1 MSLGGFLME
10 DSKIYRNNEGQNLY
24 KVSHDEK
31 LSDEDYESYFAVEIE
46 KHKKSIKYEKK
57 NGYECFKRVID
68 IIFSLLALIPT
79 IVLIAILSIFI
90 VIDSKGSPIF
100 TQVRVGKN
108 GKLIKIRKLRSMD
121 INAELEGQQWATDD
135 DPRVTKIGRIL
146 RKYRLDE
153 IPQFFSVLTGELSLI
168 GPRPE
173 TPLLTKKFN
182 EETPGFVTRLL
193 VTPGM
198 SGWAQINGGYDISYE
213 EKLKYDNKYI
223 ENRSVKMYLKI
234 FLNTLGVVSKGEGA
248 K

>member
-1 MSLGGFLME
+1 ME
-10 DSKIYRNNEGQNLY
+10 KY
-24 KVSHDEK
+24 KNTV
-31 LSDEDYESYFAVEIE
+31 
-46 KHKKSIKYEKK
+46 KYEKRTT
-57 NGYECFKRVID
+57 YECFKRIID

-79 IVLIAILSIFI
+79 IILMAVLSILI
-90 VIDSKGSPIF
+90 MLDSKGSPIF
-100 TQVRVGKN
+100 TQIRVGKN

-153 IPQFFSVLTGELSLI
+153 IPQFFSVLTGNLSLI

-198 SGWAQINGGYDISYE
+198 SGWAQVNGGYDISYE
-213 EKLKYDNKYI
+213 EKLKYDNEYI
-223 ENRSVKMYLKI
+223 EMRSIKMYLRI
-234 FLNTLGVVSKGEGA
+234 FMNTLGVVSKGEGA

>member
-1 MSLGGFLME
+1 ME
-10 DSKIYRNNEGQNLY
+10 DSKIYGNNRSNLY

-31 LSDEDYESYFAVEIE
+31 LSDEDYEKYFEEEME
-46 KHKKSIKYEKK
+46 KYKNTVKYEKRTT
-57 NGYECFKRVID
+57 YECFKRIID

-79 IVLIAILSIFI
+79 IILMAVLSILI
-90 VIDSKGSPIF
+90 MLDSKGSPIF
-100 TQVRVGKN
+100 TQIRVGKK

-153 IPQFFSVLTGELSLI
+153 IPQFFSVLTGNLSLI

-198 SGWAQINGGYDISYE
+198 SGWAQVNGGYDISYE
-213 EKLKYDNKYI
+213 EKLKYDNEYI
-223 ENRSVKMYLKI
+223 EKRSIKMYLRI
-234 FLNTLGVVSKGEGA
+234 FMNTLGVVSKGEGA

>member
-1 MSLGGFLME
+1 ME
-10 DSKIYRNNEGQNLY
+10 DSKIYGNNDRQNLY

-57 NGYECFKRVID
+57 NGYECFKRIID

>member
-1 MSLGGFLME
+1 ME
-10 DSKIYRNNEGQNLY
+10 DSKIYGNNRSNLY

-31 LSDEDYESYFAVEIE
+31 LSDEDYEKYFEEEME
-46 KHKKSIKYEKK
+46 KYKNTVKYEKRTT
-57 NGYECFKRVID
+57 YECFKRIID

-79 IVLIAILSIFI
+79 IILMAVLSILI
-90 VIDSKGSPIF
+90 MLDSKGSPIF
-100 TQVRVGKN
+100 TQIRVGKN

-153 IPQFFSVLTGELSLI
+153 IPQFFSVLTGNLSLI

-198 SGWAQINGGYDISYE
+198 SGWAQVNGGYDISYE
-213 EKLKYDNKYI
+213 EKLKYDNEYI
-223 ENRSVKMYLKI
+223 EMRSIKMYLRI
-234 FLNTLGVVSKGEGA
+234 FMNTLGVVSKGEGA

>member
-1 MSLGGFLME
+1 ME
-10 DSKIYRNNEGQNLY
+10 DSKIYGNNRSNLY

-31 LSDEDYESYFAVEIE
+31 LSDEDYEKYFEEEME
-46 KHKKSIKYEKK
+46 KYKNTVKYEKRTT
-57 NGYECFKRVID
+57 YECFKRIID

-79 IVLIAILSIFI
+79 IILMAVLSILI
-90 VIDSKGSPIF
+90 MLDSKGSPIF
-100 TQVRVGKN
+100 TQIRVGKN

-153 IPQFFSVLTGELSLI
+153 IPQFFSVLTGNLSLI

-198 SGWAQINGGYDISYE
+198 SGWAQVNGGYDISYE
-213 EKLKYDNKYI
+213 EKLKYDNEYI
-223 ENRSVKMYLKI
+223 EMRSIKMYLRI
-234 FLNTLGVVSKGEGA
+234 FMNTLGVVCKGEGA

>member
-1 MSLGGFLME
+1 ME
-10 DSKIYRNNEGQNLY
+10 DSKIYGNNRSNLY

-31 LSDEDYESYFAVEIE
+31 LSDEDYEKYFEEEME
-46 KHKKSIKYEKK
+46 KYKNTVKYEKRTT
-57 NGYECFKRVID
+57 YECFKRIID

-79 IVLIAILSIFI
+79 IILMAVLSILI
-90 VIDSKGSPIF
+90 MLDSKGSPIF
-100 TQVRVGKN
+100 TQIRVGKN

-153 IPQFFSVLTGELSLI
+153 IPQFFRVLTGNLSLI

-198 SGWAQINGGYDISYE
+198 SGWAQVNGGYDISYE
-213 EKLKYDNKYI
+213 EKLKYDNEYI
-223 ENRSVKMYLKI
+223 EMRSIKMYLRI
-234 FLNTLGVVSKGEGA
+234 FMNTLGVVSKGEGA

>member
-1 MSLGGFLME
+1 ME
-10 DSKIYRNNEGQNLY
+10 DSKIYGNNRSNLY

-31 LSDEDYESYFAVEIE
+31 LSDEDYEKYFKEEME
-46 KHKKSIKYEKK
+46 KYKNTVKYEKRTAF
-57 NGYECFKRVID
+57 ECFKRIID

-79 IVLIAILSIFI
+79 IILMAVLSILI
-90 VIDSKGSPIF
+90 MLDSKGSPIF
-100 TQVRVGKN
+100 TQIRVGKN

-121 INAELEGQQWATDD
+121 INAEVEGQQWATDD
-135 DPRVTKIGRIL
+135 DPRVTKIGGVL

-153 IPQFFSVLTGELSLI
+153 IPQFFSVLTGNLSLI

-198 SGWAQINGGYDISYE
+198 SGWAQVNGGYDISYE
-213 EKLKYDNKYI
+213 EKLKYDNEYI
-223 ENRSVKMYLKI
+223 EKRSIKMYLRI
-234 FLNTLGVVSKGEGA
+234 FMNTLGVVSKGEGA

>member
-1 MSLGGFLME
+1 ME
-10 DSKIYRNNEGQNLY
+10 DSKIYGNNRSNLY

-31 LSDEDYESYFAVEIE
+31 LSDEDYEKYFEEEME
-46 KHKKSIKYEKK
+46 KYKNTVKYEKRTT
-57 NGYECFKRVID
+57 YECFKRIID

-79 IVLIAILSIFI
+79 IILMAVLSILI
-90 VIDSKGSPIF
+90 MLDSKGSPIF
-100 TQVRVGKN
+100 TQIRVGKN

-153 IPQFFSVLTGELSLI
+153 IPQFFSVLTGNLSLM

-198 SGWAQINGGYDISYE
+198 SGWAQVNGGYDISYE
-213 EKLKYDNKYI
+213 EKLKYDNEYI
-223 ENRSVKMYLKI
+223 EMRSIKMYLRI
-234 FLNTLGVVSKGEGA
+234 FMNTLGVVSKGEGA

>member
-1 MSLGGFLME
+1 M
-10 DSKIYRNNEGQNLY
+10 
-24 KVSHDEK
+24 
-31 LSDEDYESYFAVEIE
+31 AV
-46 KHKKSIKYEKK
+46 
-57 NGYECFKRVID
+57 
-68 IIFSLLALIPT
+68 
-79 IVLIAILSIFI
+79 LSILI
-90 VIDSKGSPIF
+90 MLDSKGSPIF
-100 TQVRVGKN
+100 TQIRVGKN

-153 IPQFFSVLTGELSLI
+153 IPQFFSVLTGNLSLI

-198 SGWAQINGGYDISYE
+198 SGWAQVNGGYDISYE
-213 EKLKYDNKYI
+213 EKLKYDNEYI
-223 ENRSVKMYLKI
+223 EMRSIKMYLRI
-234 FLNTLGVVSKGEGA
+234 FMNTLGVVSKGEGA

>member
-1 MSLGGFLME
+1 ME
-10 DSKIYRNNEGQNLY
+10 DSKIYGNNDRQNLY

-31 LSDEDYESYFAVEIE
+31 LSDEDYENYFKEEIE
-46 KHKKSIKYEKK
+46 KYKNTIKYENKR
-57 NGYECFKRVID
+57 GYECFKRIID
-68 IIFSLLALIPT
+68 IIFSLVALIPT
-79 IVLIAILSIFI
+79 IVLIAILSILI
-90 VIDSKGSPIF
+90 VLDSKGSPIF
-100 TQVRVGKN
+100 TQTRVGKN

-135 DPRVTKIGRIL
+135 DPRVTRIGRIL

-153 IPQFFSVLTGELSLI
+153 IPQFFSVLTGKLSLI

-182 EETPGFVTRLL
+182 EETPGFVTRML
-193 VTPGM
+193 VKPGM

>member
-1 MSLGGFLME
+1 ME
-10 DSKIYRNNEGQNLY
+10 DSKIYGNNDRQNLY

-31 LSDEDYESYFAVEIE
+31 LSDEDYENYFKEEIE
-46 KHKKSIKYEKK
+46 KYKKSIKYEKK

-100 TQVRVGKN
+100 TQIRVGKN

-135 DPRVTKIGRIL
+135 DPRVTRIGRIL